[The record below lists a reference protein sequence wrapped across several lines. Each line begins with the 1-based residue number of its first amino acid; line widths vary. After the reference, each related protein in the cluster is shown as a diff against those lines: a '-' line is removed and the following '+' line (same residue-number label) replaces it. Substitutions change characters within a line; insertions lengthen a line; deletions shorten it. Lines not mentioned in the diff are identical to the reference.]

1 MNYDVSFSNLG
12 RVSLRKKYG
21 KLVLEELYGPTFSA
35 TKGER
40 VIGALTLDGELFMTL
55 IYDAACFDHETGKK
69 IWAKV
74 RDAVRAIT

>member
-1 MNYDVSFSNLG
+1 MTFFSNLG
-12 RVSLRKKYG
+12 RVSLRKIRKVRSGRIVRAHIQRNEGRAGYRRAH
-21 KLVLEELYGPTFSA
+21 P
-35 TKGER
+35 
-40 VIGALTLDGELFMTL
+40 DGELFMTL